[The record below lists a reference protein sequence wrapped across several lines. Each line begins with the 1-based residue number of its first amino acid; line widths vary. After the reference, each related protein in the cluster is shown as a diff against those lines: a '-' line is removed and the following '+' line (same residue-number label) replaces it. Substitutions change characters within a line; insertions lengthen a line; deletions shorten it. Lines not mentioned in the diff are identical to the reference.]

1 MNEKESLYKQI
12 REMETKIEKDRPIRS
27 LKVIAVIAAV
37 IFVAFWYIAGISSVS
52 DLLEGIVIAVVG
64 AVVYF
69 FVSILIFTPL
79 FERTA
84 AEDRILKELQ
94 KRYDELNK

>member
-12 REMETKIEKDRPIRS
+12 RELEVKIEKDRPIRS
-27 LKVIAVIAAV
+27 LKVIAVIAVV
-37 IFVAFWYIAGISSVS
+37 IFIAFCCLTGIPSVS
-52 DLLEGIVIAVVG
+52 DVLEGLVIAVVG

-79 FERTA
+79 FERKV
-84 AEDRILKELQ
+84 AEDKALKELQ

>member
-1 MNEKESLYKQI
+1 MNEKDSLYKQI
-12 REMETKIEKDRPIRS
+12 RDMEAKLEKDRPIRS

-37 IFVAFWYIAGISSVS
+37 IFVAFCCIAGISSVN

-64 AVVYF
+64 AVGYF

-79 FERTA
+79 FERKA
-84 AEDRILKELQ
+84 AEERALKELQ